1 MTAQPDQ
8 HLRRQG
14 RTTWLVAAAAAL
26 AWAPFVTAPLSPDEG
41 GFLLVASQWR
51 PGHSL
56 YGPYWVDR
64 PPLLITI
71 FDVASH
77 VGGAVALR
85 LIGIA
90 AVLASVFL
98 AHLLTRRATG
108 RPSAVPVLVAGV
120 FLTTPLFGTGM
131 VNGELLAV
139 PVVLVGLLALVRSWT
154 ATPRRAYG
162 WAILAGTAA
171 AAAPLVKQNV
181 IDVVVVAAVLVGQGL
196 RSRSWRRT
204 VTLVVGMAVGTAAAT
219 LLLLVWAEVRG
230 TEPMMLWDALVTFR
244 EQAAAVIHSSSTSS
258 TSGRFTALVGAAL
271 LSGAPLVVAVLS
283 LRLRRAPA
291 APAAPDLRAAALVL
305 LLWELVAIAA
315 GGSYWLHYLIGL
327 VPGLV
332 LLAVA
337 AEQRPPR
344 LRRWTGGVLVAACL
358 SATVATVNAAVNVP
372 LYSADATVAAYLRS
386 HGSPKDT
393 VVVGFGHPDIVWD
406 SGLRSPYLFLWS
418 LPVRVR
424 DPELL
429 QLSRVMSGRR
439 APTWVVVDGSS
450 LATWGVDA
458 ASAQTVLDERYRPAT
473 TLGSY
478 VVWRLR
484 RHTALVG

>member
-1 MTAQPDQ
+1 MTA
-8 HLRRQG
+8 RI
-14 RTTWLVAAAAAL
+14 TWVVAAAAAL

-41 GFLLVASQWR
+41 GFLLVSSQWR

-71 FDVASH
+71 FDVASD

-85 LIGIA
+85 LIGIT
-90 AVLASVFL
+90 AVLTSVFL

-139 PVVLVGLLALVRSWT
+139 PVVLVGILALVRSWT
-154 ATPRRAYG
+154 ATRRRAYG

-181 IDVVVVAAVLVGQGL
+181 VDVLVVAAVLVGQGV

-204 VTLVVGMAVGTAAAT
+204 VTLVVGMAVGTAATT
-219 LLLLVWAEVRG
+219 LLLLVWAEVHG

-244 EQAAAVIHSSSTSS
+244 EQAAAVIDSSSTSS

-291 APAAPDLRAAALVL
+291 EPAAPDLRAAALVL
-305 LLWELVAIAA
+305 LFWELVAIAA

-344 LRRWTGGVLVAACL
+344 LRRQTAGVLVARVSVGGGRHRRRCGQRP
-358 SATVATVNAAVNVP
+358 VVHGRRNGCGVPAVP
-372 LYSADATVAAYLRS
+372 RLTQGHGRGRLR
-386 HGSPKDT
+386 PP
-393 VVVGFGHPDIVWD
+393 GHRV
-406 SGLRSPYLFLWS
+406 GLRSAQPLP
-418 LPVRVR
+418 LPVEPAGPGARPRAGSAQPRHVGVSCSDLGR
-424 DPELL
+424 GGRIVARHLG
-429 QLSRVMSGRR
+429 GRR
-439 APTWVVVDGSS
+439 HLGPD
-450 LATWGVDA
+450 
-458 ASAQTVLDERYRPAT
+458 SAGRALSAGHNPRQ
-473 TLGSY
+473 
-478 VVWRLR
+478 LR
-484 RHTALVG
+484 RLEAQAPHSPCRVSFSS